1 MLFVDVQNLCKKHAE
16 LLNRQPALV
25 THHNHMRQK
34 VTVSCLLNLVFQL
47 PPDNRKL
54 TLEEIAAAT
63 KLPLNDI
70 ELLIM
75 KALSVNLIRGI
86 IDQVQGILYVTW
98 VRPRVLD
105 SEQVSSASISLPLP
119 FSVLE
124 REWVY
129 EKIMQPSQLVA

>member
-1 MLFVDVQNLCKKHAE
+1 MFFVNVQSLCKKYAE
-16 LLNRQPALV
+16 LLNAQPALV
-25 THHNHMRQK
+25 AHHSHMRQK

-105 SEQVSSASISLPLP
+105 SEQVLFASFPLSPSSRGEGKKAM
-119 FSVLE
+119 
-124 REWVY
+124 Y
-129 EKIMQPSQLVA
+129 EKKRQLDQLVV